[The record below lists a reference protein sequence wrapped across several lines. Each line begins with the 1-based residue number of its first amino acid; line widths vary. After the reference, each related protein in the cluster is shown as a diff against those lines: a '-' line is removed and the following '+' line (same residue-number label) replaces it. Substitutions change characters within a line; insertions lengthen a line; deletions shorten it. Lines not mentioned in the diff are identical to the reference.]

1 MKREFE
7 INLINNETYFNEFF
21 DSAVSSLEK
30 IENYKNVLF
39 NRLNNALT
47 LRVNKLCNLKSRINR
62 INQILATYP
71 AINKAITIK
80 SKFHY
85 PTKDHSYY
93 TPIAYVE
100 NNDNIVNFFNKQN
113 FEIIN
118 KNIQHKNETLGNFRN
133 NEKNMTVYERYLETL
148 SKYNDVAQEL
158 NNILLNTGFNAKNDE
173 IMKEI
178 DPIVNY
184 VPKRSSSFKCC

>member
-1 MKREFE
+1 MKGEFD

-21 DSAVSSLEK
+21 DSAISSLEK

-93 TPIAYVE
+93 TPVAYVE
-100 NNDNIVNFFNKQN
+100 NSDNIVITFLIHIFHTNFHLFVLLVSFFLSFLQVC
-113 FEIIN
+113 FCIG
-118 KNIQHKNETLGNFRN
+118 NISIF
-133 NEKNMTVYERYLETL
+133 
-148 SKYNDVAQEL
+148 
-158 NNILLNTGFNAKNDE
+158 I
-173 IMKEI
+173 
-178 DPIVNY
+178 
-184 VPKRSSSFKCC
+184 